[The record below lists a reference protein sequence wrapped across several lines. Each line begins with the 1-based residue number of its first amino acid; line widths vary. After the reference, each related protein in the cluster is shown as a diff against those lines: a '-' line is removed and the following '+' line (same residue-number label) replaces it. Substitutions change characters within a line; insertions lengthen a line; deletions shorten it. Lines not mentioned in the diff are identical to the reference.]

1 MITAMAF
8 QQKVCLFLMGFIC
21 IISHN
26 VSGQDQKIAD
36 SLEKVYRQNQ
46 LTGNAKL
53 KLLTDLSFN
62 EVHDLTLSLQYA
74 DELIKLSQQEGNQ
87 LYLHKGYFQ
96 KGNKKWLLGD
106 LYESLNAFF
115 KSAAAAEKATFT
127 KGEGSAYG
135 AIADIYGVLKSHDNA
150 MAYYK
155 RSIAMLKYSG
165 DSLRLASVLLNA
177 GEEFRINKIYDSAL
191 LYFNEAKPI
200 FDKIDYQTGKALSLG
215 NIGMVYASM
224 GNSDL
229 AEKNINM
236 ALSILEK
243 QQNYSPICEY
253 LISFCDIYFNKGK
266 KDIALQYAL
275 RSLNLAQQ
283 HHLKEQ
289 IRDASLKLSDLY
301 QLLGNQTESFEHYK
315 RYIIFKDSLENTASV
330 QKMADLRANFEISKK
345 QTEVN
350 LLNQQKRN
358 QQNISIAL
366 MVILG
371 LSIALLGTLYWYYQ
385 NISKEKKRSET
396 LLLNILPAE
405 TARELKQNGY
415 VDAIKFEDVTVLFSD
430 FVRFSKIAEQVKPEQ
445 LVRSLDSYFKA
456 FDTIT
461 TKYGLEKIKTI
472 GDSYMC
478 ACGLPTLNPNHAK
491 NVMQAAR
498 EMISFVEAR
507 LNADD
512 DLIHFE
518 VRIGVHTG
526 PVVAGIVGIKK
537 WQYDIWGDT
546 VNIASRMESMSKPGK
561 VNLSEKTYIK
571 IKDEFACEYRGEF
584 EVKSH
589 GPLKMYFLS

>member
-1 MITAMAF
+1 MAF
-8 QQKVCLFLMGFIC
+8 QKKLCLFLMGFIF
-21 IISHN
+21 ISPHI

-36 SLEKVYRQNQ
+36 SLEKVYRQNN
-46 LTGNAKL
+46 LSDTAKL
-53 KLLTDLSFN
+53 KLLTDLCFN
-62 EVHDLTLSLQYA
+62 EVHDLTLSLKYA
-74 DELIKLSQQEGNQ
+74 NELIYLSQKEGND

-106 LYESLNAFF
+106 LYEALNAFF
-115 KSAAAAEKATFT
+115 KSAAAAAKAKFIE
-127 KGEGSAYG
+127 GEGSAYG
-135 AIADIYGVLKSHDNA
+135 AIADIYGVLKNHENA
-150 MAYYK
+150 MTYYK

-165 DSLRLASVLLNA
+165 DSVRLASVLLNA

-200 FDKIDYQTGKALSLG
+200 FDKLDYQTGKAISIG

-224 GNSDL
+224 GNSNL

-253 LISFCDIYFNKGK
+253 LISISDIYFKKGNQ
-266 KDIALQYAL
+266 DIALQYAL

-283 HHLKEQ
+283 HNLKEQ

-301 QLLGNQTESFEHYK
+301 QSLGNQTESFDHYR
-315 RYIIFKDSLENTASV
+315 RYIIFKDSIDNTASI
-330 QKMADLRANFEISKK
+330 QKMADLRTDFEISKK
-345 QTEVN
+345 QTEVD

-358 QQNISIAL
+358 QHNINVAL
-366 MVILG
+366 LVILG

-405 TARELKQNGY
+405 TARELKQNGN
-415 VDAIKFEDVTVLFSD
+415 VDAVKFEDVTVLFTD
-430 FVRFSKIAEQVKPEQ
+430 FVKFSKIAEEVKPEQ
-445 LVRSLDSYFKA
+445 LVRSLDCYFKA
-456 FDTIT
+456 FDNIT

-478 ACGLPTLNPNHAK
+478 ACGLPTLNPGHAK
-491 NVMQAAR
+491 NVMHAAK
-498 EMISFVEAR
+498 EMIAFVESR
-507 LNADD
+507 LNAED

-561 VNLSEKTYIK
+561 VNLSEKTYIE

-584 EVKSH
+584 EIKSH

>member
-1 MITAMAF
+1 MAF
-8 QQKVCLFLMGFIC
+8 QQKLCLLLMGFIF
-21 IISHN
+21 INSLF

-36 SLEKVYRQNQ
+36 SLEKIYRQNK
-46 LTGNAKL
+46 LTDTAKL
-53 KLLTDLSFN
+53 SLLADLSYY
-62 EVHDLTLSLQYA
+62 EVHDLTLALKYA
-74 DELIKLSQQEGNQ
+74 DELISVSQKQGNN
-87 LYLHKGYFQ
+87 LYLHKGYYQ
-96 KGNKKWLLGD
+96 RGNKKRLLGD
-106 LYESLNAFF
+106 LYEAFDAFF
-115 KSAAAAEKATFT
+115 KSAAAAEKAKFP

-135 AIADIYGVLKSHDNA
+135 AIADIYGVLKNHNKA

-165 DSLRLASVLLNA
+165 DPLRLASVLLNA
-177 GEEFRINKIYDSAL
+177 GEEFRINKSYDSAL
-191 LYFNEAKPI
+191 VYFNEAKQI
-200 FDKIDYQTGKALSLG
+200 FDKLNHSTGKAYSIG

-224 GNSDL
+224 GNSSL
-229 AEKNINM
+229 AEKNINI
-236 ALSILEK
+236 AISTLEK
-243 QQNYSPICEY
+243 KEDYYPICDY
-253 LISFCDIYFNKGK
+253 LISISDMYFKKNN

-275 RSLNLAQQ
+275 SSLNLAQQ
-283 HHLKEQ
+283 HNLKEQ
-289 IRDASLKLSDLY
+289 IRDANLRLSELY
-301 QLLGNQTESFEHYK
+301 QEMGKQDESFDHYR
-315 RYIIFKDSLENTASV
+315 RYIIFKDSIDNTASV
-330 QKMADLRANFEISKK
+330 QKIADLRADFEISKK
-345 QTEVN
+345 QTQVN

-371 LSIALLGTLYWYYQ
+371 LSMALLGTLYWYYR

-405 TARELKQNGY
+405 TARELKQNGN
-415 VDAIKFEDVTVLFSD
+415 VDAVKFEEVTVLFTD
-430 FVRFSKIAEQVKPEQ
+430 FVKFSKIAEEVKPEQ

-478 ACGLPTLNPNHAK
+478 ACGLPTLNPCHAK
-491 NVMQAAR
+491 NVMHAAK
-498 EMISFVEAR
+498 EMIAFVASR

-561 VNLSEKTYIK
+561 VNLSEKTYIE
-571 IKDEFACEYRGEF
+571 IKDEFTCEYRGEF

-589 GPLKMYFLS
+589 GPLKMYFLG

>member
-1 MITAMAF
+1 MEF

-21 IISHN
+21 IISQT

-36 SLEKVYRQNQ
+36 SLKKVYWQNQ
-46 LTGNAKL
+46 LTDTVKL
-53 KLLTDLSFN
+53 RLLADLSYY
-62 EVHDLTLSLQYA
+62 EVHDLTLALKYA
-74 DELIKLSQQEGNQ
+74 DELISLAQKQDNN

-96 KGNKKWLLGD
+96 RGNKKRLLGD
-106 LYESLNAFF
+106 LYEAFDAFF
-115 KSAAAAEKATFT
+115 KSAAAAEKAKFIE
-127 KGEGSAYG
+127 GEGSAYG
-135 AIADIYGVLKSHDNA
+135 AIADIYGVLKNHNKA

-155 RSIAMLKYSG
+155 KSIEMLKYSG
-165 DSLRLASVLLNA
+165 DPLRLASVLLNA
-177 GEEFRINKIYDSAL
+177 GEEFRINKSYDSAL

-200 FDKIDYQTGKALSLG
+200 FDKLNHSTGKAYSLG

-224 GNSDL
+224 GNSNL
-229 AEKNINM
+229 AEKNINK
-236 ALSILEK
+236 AISILEK
-243 QQNYSPICEY
+243 KEDYYPICEY
-253 LISFCDIYFNKGK
+253 LISISDMYFKKGY
-266 KDIALQYAL
+266 KDEAMQYAL

-301 QLLGNQTESFEHYK
+301 QLLGNQIESFEHYK

-330 QKMADLRANFEISKK
+330 QKMADLRTDFEISKK
-345 QTEVN
+345 QTEVD

-358 QQNISIAL
+358 QHNINVAL
-366 MVILG
+366 LIILG

-385 NISKEKKRSET
+385 NISREKKRSET

-405 TARELKQNGY
+405 TARELKQNGN
-415 VDAIKFEDVTVLFSD
+415 VDAVKFEDVTVLFSD
-430 FVRFSKIAEQVKPEQ
+430 FVKFSKIAEQVKPEQ
-445 LVRSLDSYFKA
+445 LVRSLDSYFKV

-461 TKYGLEKIKTI
+461 TKYELEKIKTI

-491 NVMQAAR
+491 NVMHAAK
-498 EMISFVEAR
+498 EMIAFVETR

-546 VNIASRMESMSKPGK
+546 VNIASRMESMSKSGK
-561 VNLSEKTYIK
+561 INLSEKTYIK